1 MLSNGR
7 NGGTPKRSTHARIS
21 DLRDISRVARC
32 RGLCSV
38 RLRSPTTQISGEV
51 QFHRDVDLP
60 EGATVTVK
68 LLDTSLADASAI
80 ELGRDVIENADA
92 AADLDS
98 ASSYDP
104 ADIEGRAEVT
114 LSARVEVG
122 DDLLYINDTV
132 HQVLTRGA
140 PRNSDVRVISVSEF
154 DQCVEP
160 LRGQLHS
167 SFWDGDLPDDA
178 VLEIRLWDVSEPEQ
192 RFVVVEAEFEDIG
205 EFPIHFELPYQGV
218 EISRHH
224 RYELEANIWFD
235 DELQFHIPNPDWKR
249 TVLPYC
255 PDGDDLSIVND
266 VFPVSEFPAE

>member
-1 MLSNGR
+1 MPGLVIY
-7 NGGTPKRSTHARIS
+7 AIS
-21 DLRDISRVARC
+21 AVLLAAAACAASACGSANTV
-32 RGLCSV
+32 
-38 RLRSPTTQISGEV
+38 SGEV

-92 AADLDS
+92 LPIRFS
-98 ASSYDP
+98 IEYDP

-132 HQVLTRGA
+132 HPVLTGGN
-140 PRNSDVRVISVSEF
+140 PRNSDVRVISVSSF

-160 LRGQLHS
+160 LRGRIYS

-192 RFVVVEAEFEDIG
+192 RFVVVEDRFEDLG
-205 EFPIHFELPYQGV
+205 EFPIHFELPYEGV

-224 RYELEANIWFD
+224 RYELEANIFFD

>member
-1 MLSNGR
+1 MDVTADTNSGSAMPWFLVQVIWIALLTALACTTVGC
-7 NGGTPKRSTHARIS
+7 GS
-21 DLRDISRVARC
+21 DN
-32 RGLCSV
+32 
-38 RLRSPTTQISGEV
+38 TISGEV
-51 QFHRDVDLP
+51 QFHRDVELP

-80 ELGRDVIENADA
+80 ELGRDVIENAEQ
-92 AADLDS
+92 LPIRFS
-98 ASSYDP
+98 VQYDP
-104 ADIEGRAEVT
+104 ADVEGRAEVT

-122 DDLLYINDTV
+122 DQLLYINDTV
-132 HQVLTRGA
+132 HPVLTRGA

-160 LRGQLHS
+160 LRGRLYS

-178 VLEIRLWDVSEPEQ
+178 VLEIRLWDVSEPEE
-192 RFVVVEAEFEDIG
+192 RLVVVEARFEDIG
-205 EFPIHFELPYQGV
+205 EFPIHFELPHEGV

-224 RYELEANIWFD
+224 RYELEANISFD
-235 DELQFHIPNPDWKR
+235 GELQFHIPNPEWRR
-249 TVLPYC
+249 TVLPHC